1 MVSKNLGNNTTVTL
15 GFVVALLSA
24 VGTSG
29 YFVGTAHNRIDKIE
43 ADIILHRDDDRDT
56 LKILLDIDRRL
67 SRIEGRI
74 GELQKKIP

>member
-1 MVSKNLGNNTTVTL
+1 MVSKTLDNNSAIALSIVI
-15 GFVVALLSA
+15 ALLSA

-43 ADIILHRDDDRDT
+43 ADIVLHRDDDRDT

-67 SRIEGRI
+67 SRIEGRL